1 MDIDIPALEL
11 ASLKTPD
18 EATAHQQI
26 YELTHHN
33 GTPLIPAETYHAED
47 PSGSIRLTVNRDAHL
62 TNAHVDNRWNQ
73 RIPIGQ
79 FADVLFRTYLT
90 ALQRVALV
98 EAERPPPEA
107 EPPRPPRDDETVREN
122 LSLEETLERA
132 SYELEK
138 INERVDRIQH
148 SAGQVRPVEERQ
160 FSSPQGSLT
169 LITRD
174 GQPIGIAG
182 ATDRLEQLASIQ
194 LAREIEKL
202 FEAAGVGLPSND
214 FRPPR
219 EPPARHRGPQD
230 SDDDYFDNFNIEG

>member
-1 MDIDIPALEL
+1 MEIDIPALDL

-18 EATAHQQI
+18 EATARRQI

-47 PSGSIRLTVNRDAHL
+47 ATGSIRLTVNRDAHL
-62 TNAHVDNRWNQ
+62 TDAHVDTRWKQ
-73 RIPIGQ
+73 RISIGQ

-98 EAERPPPEA
+98 EAERPRPET
-107 EPPRPPRDDETVREN
+107 EPRPPQGEETLRET
-122 LSLEETLERA
+122 LSLEEILERA
-132 SYELEK
+132 SCELEK

-148 SAGQVRPVEERQ
+148 SAGQVQPAEDRQ
-160 FSSPQGSLT
+160 FSSPQGSLA
-169 LITRD
+169 LITRN

-182 ATDRLEQLASIQ
+182 ATARLEQLASVQ

-214 FRPPR
+214 FQPPR
-219 EPPARHRGPQD
+219 EPPARRHGPQD

>member
-1 MDIDIPALEL
+1 MEIDIPALDL

-18 EATAHQQI
+18 EATARRQI
-26 YELTHHN
+26 YDLTHHN
-33 GTPLIPAETYHAED
+33 GTPLIPAETYQAED
-47 PSGSIRLTVNRDAHL
+47 SSGSIRLTVNRDAHL
-62 TNAHVDNRWNQ
+62 TDAHVDARWNQ

-79 FADVLFRTYLT
+79 FAEALFRTYLT

-98 EAERPPPEA
+98 EAERPRPEA
-107 EPPRPPRDDETVREN
+107 APPRPPQDDEVLREPP
-122 LSLEETLERA
+122 SLEETLEHA
-132 SYELEK
+132 GYELEK

-148 SAGQVRPVEERQ
+148 SAGRVQPAEDRQ
-160 FSSPQGSLT
+160 FSSPQGSLA

-182 ATDRLEQLASIQ
+182 ATDRLERLAPVQ

-202 FEAAGVGLPSND
+202 FETAGVGLSSNN
-214 FRPPR
+214 FQPPR
-219 EPPARHRGPQD
+219 DPPARHRGPQD